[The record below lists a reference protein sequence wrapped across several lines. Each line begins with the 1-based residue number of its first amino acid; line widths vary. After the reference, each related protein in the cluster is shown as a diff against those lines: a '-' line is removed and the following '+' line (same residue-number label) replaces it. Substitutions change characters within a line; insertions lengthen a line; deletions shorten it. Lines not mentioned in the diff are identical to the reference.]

1 MNHLVDLSL
10 AKKSVQIKK
19 HNLLTFLCLN
29 LQNMPKNSANGKKW
43 YFGTN
48 KFGISRC
55 AERPQKMGGQ
65 KKKRQ
70 ALKKLQHM
78 RVETVKK
85 SSKEPTH
92 DLRYLWYMFVFNED

>member
-48 KFGISRC
+48 KFAISRC
-55 AERPQKMGGQ
+55 AERPQKNGRTEEEASG
-65 KKKRQ
+65 
-70 ALKKLQHM
+70 LKKTAAHES
-78 RVETVKK
+78 RN
-85 SSKEPTH
+85 S
-92 DLRYLWYMFVFNED
+92 

>member
-1 MNHLVDLSL
+1 M
-10 AKKSVQIKK
+10 AKS
-19 HNLLTFLCLN
+19 
-29 LQNMPKNSANGKKW
+29 
-43 YFGTN
+43 
-48 KFGISRC
+48 GISEPTNL
-55 AERPQKMGGQ
+55 AFPGVQSVPKKMGGQ

-92 DLRYLWYMFVFNED
+92 DLRDLWYMFVFNEA

>member
-1 MNHLVDLSL
+1 MAFPGVQ
-10 AKKSVQIKK
+10 SV
-19 HNLLTFLCLN
+19 
-29 LQNMPKNSANGKKW
+29 PK
-43 YFGTN
+43 
-48 KFGISRC
+48 
-55 AERPQKMGGQ
+55 KMGGQ

-92 DLRYLWYMFVFNED
+92 DLRYLWYMFVFNEA